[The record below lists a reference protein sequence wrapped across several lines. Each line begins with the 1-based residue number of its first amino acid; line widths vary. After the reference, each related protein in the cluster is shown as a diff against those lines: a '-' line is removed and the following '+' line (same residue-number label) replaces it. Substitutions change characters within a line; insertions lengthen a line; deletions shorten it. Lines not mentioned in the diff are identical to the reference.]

1 MTEAP
6 PLALEPPPRPP
17 LIAPLIGLWLVML
30 VGAGLIGGYLLPRC
44 IATLPPGI
52 SIATVFF
59 ISLAGALGRRRGL
72 SWPWLIA
79 LALVYGVLTWLT
91 IAFAILAGN
100 FMVSGLCKLF

>member
-1 MTEAP
+1 MTEAS

-30 VGAGLIGGYLLPRC
+30 VGGGLIGGYGLPRC
-44 IATLPPGI
+44 IATLPPEI
-52 SIATVFF
+52 FLAAAVFAA
-59 ISLAGALGRRRGL
+59 LAAMLARRRGL
-72 SWPWLIA
+72 TLPWQLT
-79 LALVYGVLTWLT
+79 LALGYGVLAWFT

>member
-1 MTEAP
+1 MTEVS

-30 VGAGLIGGYLLPRC
+30 VGAGLVGGYVLPRC
-44 IATLPPGI
+44 IATLPPGL
-52 SIATVFF
+52 SIAAVFF
-59 ISLAGALGRRRGL
+59 TSLAGMLGRRRGL
-72 SWPWLIA
+72 KLPWLLA
-79 LALVYGVLTWLT
+79 LVLVYGVLTWLT